1 MTYNKKSIAPVL
13 AFIVWSILMAV
24 VCVIGISNVF
34 AATYDATTFTA
45 QLYDNYGPS
54 LHSVTTEFSNM
65 SWRGTIPGM
74 TANTSGAAWGVSSP
88 IPLLANHTYSMTVK
102 IEGPYG
108 GNVVLSTY
116 NRIGV
121 GTSLSAAKT
130 SYENN
135 TNTTLNYSNAI
146 SNNMTLQFAF
156 TPSISSNYIVFP
168 FATDYT
174 GNNQS
179 FYLYNLVIDDLGS
192 GGVNQTDINNSL
204 NNQTNEINTSIT
216 NSENN
221 IKGAIKDTEDNIKD
235 GIKEG
240 FESCRDS
247 YNLLNYKI
255 AVASSSTNVSF
266 LSNGF
271 NVDGRFA
278 AIVTVEGLKINTDY
292 YLQYI
297 TENIVGTTKYVLVF
311 PRGAT
316 SASLKSFGSGSG
328 GTFNTGSNTSVD
340 IWFYAS
346 TGTTGSVNFTNIM
359 LSEGT
364 TAKSYEKY
372 GEKVC
377 TNRIDDTNKKL
388 DEANETSKGILGKI
402 KDILSYINP
411 FSENFFAYKLV
422 ELIINGLKS
431 LFIPSDDFFSNW
443 WNDFKSFMEAKLG
456 FLTKPIDIFITFIS
470 SYLNL
475 SEDNII
481 INIPDITVP
490 NFEDNILIHAQTFNW
505 KELLQSKTSFNNL
518 WQLYLDFV
526 DVFLIFN
533 FIGLCE
539 GVYARIFGGD
549 TSNYEYYTVE
559 DSYYFDSS
567 TGEVAETGKHS
578 ERTVTKRKKV

>member
-1 MTYNKKSIAPVL
+1 MTYNNKSIGP
-13 AFIVWSILMAV
+13 IVSFLVWLLLFGL
-24 VCVIGISNVF
+24 VCIVGISNVF
-34 AATYDATTFTA
+34 AATYDSTTFTA

-121 GTSLSAAKT
+121 GTSLSAAKS

-146 SNNMTLQFAF
+146 SSNMTLQFAF

-204 NNQTNEINTSIT
+204 NNQTNEINNSIT

-247 YNLLNYKI
+247 YNLFNPNSAKI
-255 AVASSSTNVSF
+255 GYLIDDRNGNASSNGSSISSDYIEIKSNTN
-266 LSNGF
+266 
-271 NVDGRFA
+271 
-278 AIVTVEGLKINTDY
+278 Y
-292 YLQYI
+292 YI
-297 TENIVGTTKYVLVF
+297 TKIPSGNWGAWYDENKNYISGILGYQNQLSPSNAKYMRLTISYSKNNLDY
-311 PRGAT
+311 AN
-316 SASLKSFGSGSG
+316 SFM
-328 GTFNTGSNTSVD
+328 V
-340 IWFYAS
+340 
-346 TGTTGSVNFTNIM
+346 
-359 LSEGT
+359 SEGST
-364 TAKSYEKY
+364 SRTFEKY

-377 TNRIDDTNKKL
+377 KNRIDDTNDKL
-388 DEANETSKGILGKI
+388 DDVNKSLNDDNIDSSSAGSFFDSFSSTDHGGISGIITAPLVAIKKMLDKSCSPLSATYQGQKIELPCGYDFWSKMTAIKEFINLTLGGILCYNIIRK
-402 KDILSYINP
+402 L
-411 FSENFFAYKLV
+411 YKLIENMKNPDDDRV
-422 ELIINGLKS
+422 EV
-431 LFIPSDDFFSNW
+431 
-443 WNDFKSFMEAKLG
+443 MKL
-456 FLTKPIDIFITFIS
+456 
-470 SYLNL
+470 
-475 SEDNII
+475 
-481 INIPDITVP
+481 
-490 NFEDNILIHAQTFNW
+490 
-505 KELLQSKTSFNNL
+505 
-518 WQLYLDFV
+518 
-526 DVFLIFN
+526 
-533 FIGLCE
+533 
-539 GVYARIFGGD
+539 
-549 TSNYEYYTVE
+549 
-559 DSYYFDSS
+559 
-567 TGEVAETGKHS
+567 
-578 ERTVTKRKKV
+578 

>member
-1 MTYNKKSIAPVL
+1 MTYNNKSIGP
-13 AFIVWSILMAV
+13 IVSFLVWLLLFGL
-24 VCVIGISNVF
+24 VCIVGISNVF
-34 AATYDATTFTA
+34 AATYDSTTFTA

-121 GTSLSAAKT
+121 GTSLANAKS

-146 SNNMTLQFAF
+146 SSNMTLQFAF

-204 NNQTNEINTSIT
+204 NNQTNEINNSIT

-247 YNLLNYKI
+247 YNLFNPNSAKIGYLIDDRNGNASANGDAIASDYIEIKPNTNY
-255 AVASSSTNVSF
+255 
-266 LSNGF
+266 
-271 NVDGRFA
+271 
-278 AIVTVEGLKINTDY
+278 
-292 YLQYI
+292 YI
-297 TENIVGTTKYVLVF
+297 TKIPSGNWGAWYDENKNYISGILGYQSQLSPSNAKYMRLTVSYSQNNLDY
-311 PRGAT
+311 AN
-316 SASLKSFGSGSG
+316 SFM
-328 GTFNTGSNTSVD
+328 V
-340 IWFYAS
+340 
-346 TGTTGSVNFTNIM
+346 
-359 LSEGT
+359 SEGST
-364 TAKSYEKY
+364 SRTFEKY

-377 TNRIDDTNKKL
+377 KNRIDDTNDKL
-388 DEANETSKGILGKI
+388 DDVNKSLNDDNIDSSSAGSFFDSFSSTDHGGISGIITAPLVAIKKMLDKSCSPLSATYQGQKIELPCGYDFWSKMTVIKEFINLTLGGILCYNIIRK
-402 KDILSYINP
+402 L
-411 FSENFFAYKLV
+411 YKLIENMKNPDDDRV
-422 ELIINGLKS
+422 EV
-431 LFIPSDDFFSNW
+431 
-443 WNDFKSFMEAKLG
+443 MKL
-456 FLTKPIDIFITFIS
+456 
-470 SYLNL
+470 
-475 SEDNII
+475 
-481 INIPDITVP
+481 
-490 NFEDNILIHAQTFNW
+490 
-505 KELLQSKTSFNNL
+505 
-518 WQLYLDFV
+518 
-526 DVFLIFN
+526 
-533 FIGLCE
+533 
-539 GVYARIFGGD
+539 
-549 TSNYEYYTVE
+549 
-559 DSYYFDSS
+559 
-567 TGEVAETGKHS
+567 
-578 ERTVTKRKKV
+578 

>member
-1 MTYNKKSIAPVL
+1 MTYNKKSIGPVIYFL
-13 AFIVWSILMAV
+13 AWLIVFAV
-24 VCVIGISNVF
+24 ICVLGISNVF
-34 AATYDATTFTA
+34 ASTYDSTTFTA

-146 SNNMTLQFAF
+146 SSNMTLQFAF

-168 FATDYT
+168 FATNYT
-174 GNNQS
+174 GDNQS

-192 GGVNQTDINNSL
+192 GGVNQTEINNSL
-204 NNQTNEINTSIT
+204 NNQTNEINNSIT

-235 GIKEG
+235 GIKDG

-247 YNLLNYKI
+247 YNLIKPSYYSKTYNGLTLTF
-255 AVASSSTNVSF
+255 VD
-266 LSNGF
+266 NGF
-271 NVDGRFA
+271 NLTGTGIDMYGYFTISKITLSSGTYTINGVDGSSGSTYQLVIYDNTNKKTLSYVQKNSVSFTITDTINVELRFYPYQ
-278 AIVTVEGLKINTDY
+278 TTYDNKLF
-292 YLQYI
+292 QYQL
-297 TENIVGTTKYVLVF
+297 EKGTTVH
-311 PRGAT
+311 
-316 SASLKSFGSGSG
+316 
-328 GTFNTGSNTSVD
+328 D
-340 IWFYAS
+340 
-346 TGTTGSVNFTNIM
+346 
-359 LSEGT
+359 
-364 TAKSYEKY
+364 YEKY

-377 TNRIDDTNKKL
+377 KNRL

-481 INIPDITVP
+481 INIPNITVP

>member
-1 MTYNKKSIAPVL
+1 MTYNNKSIGP
-13 AFIVWSILMAV
+13 IVSFLVWLLLFGL
-24 VCVIGISNVF
+24 VCIVGITNVF
-34 AATYDATTFTA
+34 AATYDSTTFTA

-121 GTSLSAAKT
+121 GTSLANAKS

-135 TNTTLNYSNAI
+135 TNCTLNYSNVI
-146 SNNMTLQFAF
+146 SSNMTLQFAF

-204 NNQTNEINTSIT
+204 NNQTNEINNSIT

-247 YNLLNYKI
+247 YNLFNPNTVLTGYLIDDRNGN
-255 AVASSSTNVSF
+255 ASSNGSSIASDYIEIKPNTN
-266 LSNGF
+266 
-271 NVDGRFA
+271 
-278 AIVTVEGLKINTDY
+278 Y
-292 YLQYI
+292 YI
-297 TENIVGTTKYVLVF
+297 TKISSGNWGAWYDENKNYISGILGYQNQLSPSNAKYMRLTISYSKNNLDY
-311 PRGAT
+311 AN
-316 SASLKSFGSGSG
+316 SFM
-328 GTFNTGSNTSVD
+328 V
-340 IWFYAS
+340 
-346 TGTTGSVNFTNIM
+346 
-359 LSEGT
+359 SEGST
-364 TAKSYEKY
+364 SRTFEKY

-377 TNRIDDTNKKL
+377 KNRIDDTNDKL
-388 DEANETSKGILGKI
+388 DDVNKSLNDDNIDSSSAGSFFDSFSSTDHGGISGIITAPLVAIKKMLDKSCSPLSATYQGQKIELPCGYDFWSNMTAIKEFINLTLGGILCYNIIRK
-402 KDILSYINP
+402 L
-411 FSENFFAYKLV
+411 YKLIENMKNPDDDRV
-422 ELIINGLKS
+422 EV
-431 LFIPSDDFFSNW
+431 
-443 WNDFKSFMEAKLG
+443 MKL
-456 FLTKPIDIFITFIS
+456 
-470 SYLNL
+470 
-475 SEDNII
+475 
-481 INIPDITVP
+481 
-490 NFEDNILIHAQTFNW
+490 
-505 KELLQSKTSFNNL
+505 
-518 WQLYLDFV
+518 
-526 DVFLIFN
+526 
-533 FIGLCE
+533 
-539 GVYARIFGGD
+539 
-549 TSNYEYYTVE
+549 
-559 DSYYFDSS
+559 
-567 TGEVAETGKHS
+567 
-578 ERTVTKRKKV
+578 

>member
-1 MTYNKKSIAPVL
+1 MTYNNKSIGP
-13 AFIVWSILMAV
+13 IVSFLVWLLLFGL
-24 VCVIGISNVF
+24 VCIVGISNVF
-34 AATYDATTFTA
+34 AATYDSTTFTA

-121 GTSLSAAKT
+121 GTSLANAKS

-146 SNNMTLQFAF
+146 SSNMTLQFAF

-204 NNQTNEINTSIT
+204 NNQTNEINNSIT

-247 YNLLNYKI
+247 YNLFNPNSAKI
-255 AVASSSTNVSF
+255 GYLIDDRNGNASSNGSSISSDYIEIKSNTN
-266 LSNGF
+266 
-271 NVDGRFA
+271 
-278 AIVTVEGLKINTDY
+278 Y
-292 YLQYI
+292 YI
-297 TENIVGTTKYVLVF
+297 TKIPSGNWGAWYDENKNYISGILGYQNQLSPSNAKYMRLTISYSKNNLDY
-311 PRGAT
+311 AN
-316 SASLKSFGSGSG
+316 SFM
-328 GTFNTGSNTSVD
+328 V
-340 IWFYAS
+340 
-346 TGTTGSVNFTNIM
+346 
-359 LSEGT
+359 SEGST
-364 TAKSYEKY
+364 SRTFEKY

-377 TNRIDDTNKKL
+377 KNRIDDTNDKL
-388 DEANETSKGILGKI
+388 DDVNKSLNDDNIDSSSAGSFFDSFSSTDHGGISGIITAPLVAIKKMLDKSCSPLSATYQGQKIELPCGYDFWSKMTAIKEFINLTLGGILCYNIIRK
-402 KDILSYINP
+402 L
-411 FSENFFAYKLV
+411 YKLIENMKNPDDDRV
-422 ELIINGLKS
+422 EV
-431 LFIPSDDFFSNW
+431 
-443 WNDFKSFMEAKLG
+443 MKL
-456 FLTKPIDIFITFIS
+456 
-470 SYLNL
+470 
-475 SEDNII
+475 
-481 INIPDITVP
+481 
-490 NFEDNILIHAQTFNW
+490 
-505 KELLQSKTSFNNL
+505 
-518 WQLYLDFV
+518 
-526 DVFLIFN
+526 
-533 FIGLCE
+533 
-539 GVYARIFGGD
+539 
-549 TSNYEYYTVE
+549 
-559 DSYYFDSS
+559 
-567 TGEVAETGKHS
+567 
-578 ERTVTKRKKV
+578 